1 MFSIIINKKRFV
13 KLINLIIII
22 SLNYYFYLNGE
33 NDMELREQ
41 KYVLALAECESI
53 TKAASRLN
61 ISQPALSIYIS
72 NLENTLGVKL
82 FNRIGKKLIPT
93 YAGEKYIESAKKI
106 MLLGNNFNMELNDIR
121 TGCKGRLRVGV
132 PIRKSPHV
140 VPAILKRFK
149 EEYPHIEVI
158 IHEGAAGKLGEL
170 LLKNEIDLLICNRT
184 VNMSEFEYI
193 PICQDTLLLTVAESH
208 PMADSGINIEGY
220 NYPWINLN
228 KFKDELFILPHQDQ
242 SIQFFINKVLD
253 NLNIKPEEI
262 MRIRN
267 IETCAQL
274 ASVGYGVSF
283 TLESYAK
290 YFHYENPVKYFIV
303 DDKVFVDC
311 VVTYKKGIYLPAYA
325 LRFIHI
331 LREIMI

>member
-1 MFSIIINKKRFV
+1 
-13 KLINLIIII
+13 
-22 SLNYYFYLNGE
+22 
-33 NDMELREQ
+33 MELKEQ
-41 KYVLALAECESI
+41 KYVLVLAECESI
-53 TKAASRLN
+53 TKAAARLN

-93 YAGEKYIESAKKI
+93 YVGEKYIESAKKI
-106 MLLGNNFNMELNDIR
+106 MLLGNNFNMELSDIKR
-121 TGCKGRLRVGV
+121 GCNGRLRVGI
-132 PIRKSPHV
+132 PIRKSPHI
-140 VPAILKRFK
+140 VPMMLKRFK
-149 EEYPHIEVI
+149 EEYPNIEVV
-158 IHEGAAGKLGEL
+158 IHEGAAGKLGTL
-170 LLKNEIDLLICNRT
+170 LLKNEIDILICNRT
-184 VNMSEFEYI
+184 VNASEFEYI
-193 PICQDTLLLTVAESH
+193 PIYQDTLLLTVAEDH
-208 PMADSGINIEGY
+208 PMADSGINLEGY

-253 NLNIKPEEI
+253 NLNIKPDKI

-274 ASVGYGVSF
+274 ASIGHGISF

-290 YFHYENPVKYFIV
+290 HFHYKNPVKYFIV

-325 LRFIHI
+325 LRFIDI
-331 LREIMI
+331 LREITS